1 MTPREPDRGEG
12 GLARSGPSSRRP
24 PSLDYDFG
32 RTPEELRGREMVWRR
47 GSESRLRLPVKAS
60 VALVAVG
67 LALIAAGC
75 GGDDNDDGEATQ
87 SRPPPKLVDA
97 TAIEGG
103 SARQRKIVR
112 AVVDGMQKTTLTRIE
127 FGKVGAGK
135 GGPRRGVAIAFTTV
149 PGSSVRRQWEEW
161 IVTGALSRRLDAAGL
176 PAEVQATGRE
186 GSFTARPKLRG
197 QPDPRPL
204 SRRQEATVVR
214 GLRKAA
220 RRSGGDV
227 VRLEVHRPYG
237 AAIALTLAAKSPA
250 RFLKT
255 NLRALLTKV
264 GVHRQRLE
272 GIYLAVLDE
281 DKKLA
286 LEWGSW
292 TRNRAGS
299 YWVRRDLANC
309 SPIRQSEPP
318 GTEPPPACPA

>member
-1 MTPREPDRGEG
+1 M
-12 GLARSGPSSRRP
+12 
-24 PSLDYDFG
+24 
-32 RTPEELRGREMVWRR
+32 RT
-47 GSESRLRLPVKAS
+47 
-60 VALVAVG
+60 
-67 LALIAAGC
+67 
-75 GGDDNDDGEATQ
+75 
-87 SRPPPKLVDA
+87 
-97 TAIEGG
+97 
-103 SARQRKIVR
+103 
-112 AVVDGMQKTTLTRIE
+112 TTLKRIE
-127 FGKVGAGK
+127 FVRAPRK
-135 GGPRRGVAIAFTTV
+135 GDARRPAAIAFTTV
-149 PGSSVRRQWEEW
+149 PGPSVRRQWEEW
-161 IVTGALSRRLDAAGL
+161 IVTGAFSRSLDAARL

-204 SRRQEATVVR
+204 SRRQEATVIR
-214 GLRKAA
+214 GLRNAA

-237 AAIALTLAAKSPA
+237 VAVALTLAAKSPA

-255 NLRALLTKV
+255 NLRTLLTRM

-281 DKKLA
+281 ERKLA

-292 TRNRAGS
+292 TRNRAGV

-309 SPIRQSEPP
+309 SPIRQSDPP

>member
-1 MTPREPDRGEG
+1 MGWKVHG
-12 GLARSGPSSRRP
+12 
-24 PSLDYDFG
+24 F
-32 RTPEELRGREMVWRR
+32 
-47 GSESRLRLPVKAS
+47 ESRLRLSVKVS
-60 VALVAVG
+60 VALAAVG
-67 LALIAAGC
+67 FALVAAGC

-87 SRPPPKLVDA
+87 SRPPPKLVNS
-97 TAIEGG
+97 TAVEGG
-103 SARQRKIVR
+103 SARQRKLLR
-112 AVVDGMQKTTLTRIE
+112 QVVGGMRKTTLTRIE

-135 GGPRRGVAIAFTTV
+135 GGARRGVAIAFTTV

-161 IVTGALSRRLDAAGL
+161 IVTGALSRRLDAAAL
-176 PAEVQATGRE
+176 PAEVRATGRE

-237 AAIALTLAAKSPA
+237 VAVALTLAAKSPA

-255 NLRALLTKV
+255 NFRTFLASV
-264 GVHRQRLE
+264 GVHRGRLE

-281 DKKLA
+281 DKKIA

-292 TRNRAGS
+292 TRNRAGA
-299 YWVRRDLANC
+299 YWVRRELANC

>member
-1 MTPREPDRGEG
+1 
-12 GLARSGPSSRRP
+12 
-24 PSLDYDFG
+24 
-32 RTPEELRGREMVWRR
+32 
-47 GSESRLRLPVKAS
+47 VKAS
-60 VALVAVG
+60 VALVATG
-67 LALIAAGC
+67 LALAAAGC
-75 GGDDNDDGEATQ
+75 GGDDDDEATATE
-87 SRPPPKLVDA
+87 SRRPPKLVN
-97 TAIEGG
+97 TTVVEGG
-103 SARQRKIVR
+103 STRQRR
-112 AVVDGMQKTTLTRIE
+112 LLRRVVGGMRTTTLKRIE
-127 FGKVGAGK
+127 FVRAPRK
-135 GGPRRGVAIAFTTV
+135 GDARRPAAIAFTTV
-149 PGSSVRRQWEEW
+149 PGPSVRRQWEEW
-161 IVTGALSRRLDAAGL
+161 IVTGAFSRSLDAARL

-204 SRRQEATVVR
+204 SRRQEATVIR
-214 GLRKAA
+214 GLRNAA

-237 AAIALTLAAKSPA
+237 VAVALTLAAKSPA

-255 NLRALLTKV
+255 NLRTLLTRM

-281 DKKLA
+281 ERKLA

-292 TRNRAGS
+292 TRNRAGV

-309 SPIRQSEPP
+309 SPIRQSDPP

>member
-1 MTPREPDRGEG
+1 
-12 GLARSGPSSRRP
+12 
-24 PSLDYDFG
+24 
-32 RTPEELRGREMVWRR
+32 MVWRSR
-47 GSESRLRLPVKAS
+47 GSESRLRLLPKACF
-60 VALVAVG
+60 VVVAVG
-67 LALIAAGC
+67 LALAAAGC

-87 SRPPPKLVDA
+87 SRRPPKLVNA
-97 TAIEGG
+97 TVVEGG
-103 SARQRKIVR
+103 SARQRKLLR
-112 AVVDGMQKTTLTRIE
+112 GAVSGMRKTTLTRIE
-127 FGKVGAGK
+127 FGKVGATRK
-135 GGPRRGVAIAFTTV
+135 GDAARGVAIAFTTV
-149 PGSSVRRQWEEW
+149 PGPSVRRQWEAW

-176 PAEVQATGRE
+176 PAEVHATARE
-186 GSFTARPKLRG
+186 GSFTALPRLRG

-227 VRLEVHRPYG
+227 VRLEIHRPYG
-237 AAIALTLAAKSPA
+237 AAVALTLAAESPA

-255 NLRALLTKV
+255 RFRTLLSRV

-272 GIYLAVLDE
+272 GIYLAVLDKE
-281 DKKLA
+281 RELA

-292 TRNRAGS
+292 TRNRAGV

-318 GTEPPPACPA
+318 GTEPPPRCPA

>member
-1 MTPREPDRGEG
+1 MDWRV
-12 GLARSGPSSRRP
+12 
-24 PSLDYDFG
+24 
-32 RTPEELRGREMVWRR
+32 RTF
-47 GSESRLRLPVKAS
+47 ESCLRLSVKVS

-67 LALIAAGC
+67 LALAAAGC
-75 GGDDNDDGEATQ
+75 GGDDDAEATQ
-87 SRPPPKLVDA
+87 SRPPPKLVNA
-97 TAIEGG
+97 TVVEGG
-103 SARQRKIVR
+103 SARQRR
-112 AVVDGMQKTTLTRIE
+112 LLRQVVSGMRKTTLTRIE
-127 FGKVGAGK
+127 FGKVGGGK

-149 PGSSVRRQWEEW
+149 PGPSVRRQWEEW

-186 GSFTARPKLRG
+186 ASFTALPRLRG

-220 RRSGGDV
+220 RQSGGDV

-237 AAIALTLAAKSPA
+237 VAVALTLAAKSPA

-255 NLRALLTKV
+255 NLRTLLSRV
-264 GVHRQRLE
+264 GVHRKRLE
-272 GIYLAVLDE
+272 GIYLAVLDQ
-281 DKKLA
+281 DRKLA

-292 TRNRAGS
+292 TRNRAGV
-299 YWVRRDLANC
+299 YWVRHDLANC
-309 SPIRQSEPP
+309 SPIRQSDPP